1 MDYDSI
7 QKMTDDLGTI
17 AERIGKELRGW
28 GILRQQYADC
38 WATPGSVYYG
48 HACQARL
55 ICIELLNLYSK
66 RVLAAHNGNARRV
79 RALSMA
85 IAALEMQKKKLQQ
98 SCRETY
104 LQYGESWLPG
114 HGIFPPA
121 PEEQEQHEQPEQEEQ
136 KSRPIAVLV
145 AANIIVMVAA
155 GDRKEQA

>member
-1 MDYDSI
+1 MNSHTLNSI
-7 QKMTDDLGTI
+7 TDELGI
-17 AERIGKELRGW
+17 EADRIGKELRGW

-38 WATPGSVYYG
+38 WATPGSIYYG
-48 HACQARL
+48 HACQARR

-104 LQYGESWLPG
+104 LEYGGSWLPG

-121 PEEQEQHEQPEQEEQ
+121 PEEQEEQ
-136 KSRPIAVLV
+136 KSRRPVAVLV
-145 AANIIVMVAA
+145 ATSIIVMVTA
-155 GDRKEQA
+155 GDRKERA